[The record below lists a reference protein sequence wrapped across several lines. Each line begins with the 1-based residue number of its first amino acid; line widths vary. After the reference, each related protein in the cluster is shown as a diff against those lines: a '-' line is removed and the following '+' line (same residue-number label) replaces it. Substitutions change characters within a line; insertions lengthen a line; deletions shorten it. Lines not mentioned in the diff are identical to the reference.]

1 MGGDPIKHNQ
11 GLYCQY
17 HQDRGH
23 TTKGCRTL
31 HDYLEQLV
39 KIGKL
44 RQFLHQPSGHGSQ
57 VGSTHQQE
65 NPLRPSLGI
74 INVILAAPGRI
85 GVCPFEVMSIS
96 RSYTE
101 DSVPESKRGRMQ
113 VQLALSF
120 FDEDKVGTYQP
131 HDDALVVTLQI
142 GSYNVRRALVD

>member
-31 HDYLEQLV
+31 RDYLEQLV

-44 RQFLHQPSGHGSQ
+44 RQFLHQPSGHGSL

-65 NPLRPSLGI
+65 NPLRPSLGT
-74 INVILAAPGRI
+74 INVILAAVGWI
-85 GVCPFEVMSIS
+85 GMYSFEVMFVSS
-96 RSYTE
+96 SHTK
-101 DSVPESKRGRMQ
+101 DPFPKPKRGKM
-113 VQLALSF
+113 
-120 FDEDKVGTYQP
+120 
-131 HDDALVVTLQI
+131 
-142 GSYNVRRALVD
+142 